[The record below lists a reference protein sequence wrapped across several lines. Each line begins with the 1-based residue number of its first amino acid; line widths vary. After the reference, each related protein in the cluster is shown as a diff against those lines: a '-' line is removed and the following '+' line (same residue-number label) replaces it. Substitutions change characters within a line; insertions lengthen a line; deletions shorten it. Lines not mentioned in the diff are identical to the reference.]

1 MCKMKITKPELT
13 KNDVMKWLKKA
24 KNTEVA
30 DKILSLVQDHN
41 GMIDVTKYW
50 KDSRDTIISLMNIN
64 LWLKTAF
71 VISTLALVYTVGVI
85 L

>member
-1 MCKMKITKPELT
+1 MTEPDLT
-13 KNDVMKWLKKA
+13 KEDVMKWLKKA

-41 GMIDVTKYW
+41 KLVELSNLAIKNWEEKNAQLSSFIT
-50 KDSRDTIISLMNIN
+50 IN

-71 VISTLALVYTVGVI
+71 IISTFALVYAIGVI